1 MEEKETIEKDVDL
14 LDDIT
19 KFTVLPPKRERNKE
33 EEEPVSKGSR
43 ILSLVYVSI
52 GAALAL
58 TYLVLA
64 FVFGRRYDGF
74 NSEKGYGILPILFSS
89 LAGLF
94 AAGSFVL
101 FYLKKKNKKSLFS
114 SLALSSSLLALLSL
128 YFSYSFSVLRKDV
141 IDKRNRAGNNF
152 FGYTYLVILC
162 FAVVFAVSGIISE
175 FLRKPSAKKKIVESV
190 IFVLFAFLLYPTGAI
205 LANPISYS
213 ASGITLSVFGSCF
226 LASGFIVL
234 KAKGRKDNTNLVIFL
249 LTIGWVLS
257 LTSFLHFGLLTP
269 SPLY

>member
-58 TYLVLA
+58 AYLVLA

-114 SLALSSSLLALLSL
+114 SLALSSSLSALLSL
-128 YFSYSFSVLRKDV
+128 YFSYSLLCCCLYCFWYHHRILKEAKCKKEDCRKRHLRSLCLPSLPNWCHPLQSDFLLG
-141 IDKRNRAGNNF
+141 KRNHA
-152 FGYTYLVILC
+152 FG
-162 FAVVFAVSGIISE
+162 
-175 FLRKPSAKKKIVESV
+175 LRIQLLSFWLHRPLRTRKKRQYKPCHFPSH
-190 IFVLFAFLLYPTGAI
+190 
-205 LANPISYS
+205 NRM
-213 ASGITLSVFGSCF
+213 
-226 LASGFIVL
+226 GFIL
-234 KAKGRKDNTNLVIFL
+234 N
-249 LTIGWVLS
+249 
-257 LTSFLHFGLLTP
+257 
-269 SPLY
+269 